1 MLHYCHGG
9 DHRGGVD
16 SVMSSRKLCR
26 GRQMSGRPNGD
37 ASVGSHGRNCLM
49 WRTKFLIVTFIG
61 LLGIAS
67 VVASVMPWDGA
78 EDGYPIRPINVVVP
92 FPAGG
97 PSDVVARVV
106 TDQMGKILGQ
116 SLVIENVGGGGGT
129 IGSARVAAA
138 HPDGYTLLAGSMG
151 SHVSAPVLTPNLKYE
166 SERDFLSIGFTA
178 QSPAVIVA
186 RRDFPAKDLREFV
199 DYLKKNGDRVKQAH
213 GGIGA
218 SSHMACLLFNT
229 RADVKPASV
238 AYRGTAP
245 ALNDLI
251 GGHVDFFCEQV
262 VSVASQIAAGTIK
275 AYAVSSGERLPTL
288 PDVPTAK
295 EDGLDYQM
303 SIWAGIFAPRGT
315 PKPIVDKLAAALDK
329 ALDDPGVA
337 AKLAEL
343 GGSIP
348 LKSER
353 TPAKFDRFVKTEI
366 AHWSPI
372 LKAANAGEK

>member
-1 MLHYCHGG
+1 
-9 DHRGGVD
+9 
-16 SVMSSRKLCR
+16 
-26 GRQMSGRPNGD
+26 
-37 ASVGSHGRNCLM
+37 M
-49 WRTKFLIVTFIG
+49 WRTKFLVVAFIG
-61 LLGIAS
+61 LLGIAFVGLGVTTS
-67 VVASVMPWDGA
+67 LGPADN
-78 EDGYPIRPINVVVP
+78 YPARPITVVVP

-106 TDQMGKILGQ
+106 TEQMGTILGQ

-129 IGSARVAAA
+129 IGSERVAAA

-151 SHVSAPVLTPNLKYE
+151 SHVSAPVLSPKLKYD
-166 SERDFLSIGFTA
+166 SERDFMPIGFTA

-186 RRDFPAKDLREFV
+186 RKDFPAKDLREFI
-199 DYLKKNGDRVKQAH
+199 DYLKKNRDRVKQAH

-218 SSHMACLLFNT
+218 SSHMACLLFNAQ
-229 RADVKPASV
+229 ADVKPALV

-275 AYAVSSGERLPTL
+275 AYAVSSSKRLPTL
-288 PDVPTAK
+288 PGVPTAK
-295 EDGLDYQM
+295 EEGLDYQM
-303 SIWAGIFAPRGT
+303 SIWAGIFAPKGT
-315 PKPIVDKLAAALDK
+315 PKPIIDKLAAALDK
-329 ALDDPGVA
+329 SLDDSGVA

-353 TPAKFDRFVKTEI
+353 TPAEFSGFVNAEI
-366 AHWSPI
+366 VRWSPI
-372 LKAANAGEK
+372 LNAANGGEK